1 MPLVSIATHNYE
13 NTLDSN
19 LKLDGKEI
27 NRDYERF
34 ENNREIKKFEN
45 RIAKLIEEKLRIEIN
60 NPPLVWV

>member
-13 NTLDSN
+13 NTPESN
-19 LKLDGKEI
+19 LKIDGKEI
-27 NRDYERF
+27 NRDYECF

-60 NPPLVWV
+60 NPPLV

>member
-13 NTLDSN
+13 NTPDSK

-27 NRDYERF
+27 NRDFEYF

-45 RIAKLIEEKLRIEIN
+45 RIVKLIEEKIKNRN
-60 NPPLVWV
+60 K